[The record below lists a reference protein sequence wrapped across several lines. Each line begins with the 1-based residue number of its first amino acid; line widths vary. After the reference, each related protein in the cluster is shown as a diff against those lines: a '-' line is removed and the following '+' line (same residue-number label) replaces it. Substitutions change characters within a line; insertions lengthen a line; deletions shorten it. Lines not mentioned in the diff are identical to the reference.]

1 MTCRLLAISEIISPY
16 RIPVFNAL
24 ACQSGIDF
32 HVIFLAE
39 NDPTLRQWLVYES
52 EINFS
57 YEVLPSFRRRVGKQN
72 ILLNRNLHRALTRFS
87 PECILAGGYNYIAS
101 WQALSWARRK
111 QVKFL
116 LWAESTIRDKRANYR
131 TIEFLKVA
139 FLRRC
144 NGFVVP
150 GKSSSEYLH
159 GYQVPENAIFS
170 APNAVDIDLF
180 ARLAAETRNDDASQ
194 RKALHL
200 PERFFLFA
208 GRLVREKGVFDLL
221 EAYGRLG
228 PALRAE
234 IGMVFAGDGPDGSEL
249 SARAAAIKPGAV
261 RFTGFLQRECLAR
274 HYALAE
280 ALVFPTWADA
290 WGMVVNEAMACGLP
304 VIVSDAAGCTA
315 DLIEDSWNGRMVR
328 ARDVNQLA
336 SAMAQLAGDPKA
348 SATMGQRARQRI
360 GEYSPQTCAA
370 GIARAAFSCRGA
382 LHG

>member
-1 MTCRLLAISEIISPY
+1 MSCRLLAISEIISPY

-24 ACQSGIDF
+24 ASEPAIDL

-39 NDPTLRQWLVYES
+39 NDPTFRQWRVYED

-57 YEVLPSFRRRVGKQN
+57 YEVLPSFRRRVGGQN
-72 ILLNRNLHRALTRFS
+72 ILLNRNLSGALARFS

-101 WQALSWARRK
+101 WQALSWARRRH
-111 QVKFL
+111 VKFL

-131 TIEFLKVA
+131 VIEFLKGI

-150 GKSSSEYLH
+150 GKSSSAYLNR
-159 GYQVPENAIFS
+159 YQVAESAIFA

-180 ARLAAETRNDDASQ
+180 ARLAAETRIDDAGE
-194 RKALHL
+194 RKALRL
-200 PERFFLFA
+200 PSRFFLFA
-208 GRLVREKGVFDLL
+208 GRLVPEKGVFDLL
-221 EAYGRLG
+221 EAYGRQA

-234 IGMVFAGDGPDGSEL
+234 IGIVFAGDGPARSGL
-249 SARAAAIKPGAV
+249 SARAAAIAPGSV
-261 RFTGFLQRECLAR
+261 HFTGFLHRENLAR

-315 DLIEDSWNGRMVR
+315 DLVEDSWNGRMVR
-328 ARDVNQLA
+328 AGDVDQLA
-336 SAMAQLAGDPKA
+336 SAMAQVVADPKA
-348 SATMGQRARQRI
+348 RATMGQHSKQRI

-370 GIARAAFSCRGA
+370 GIARAAFSRVGEQ
-382 LHG
+382 HG